1 MRKLFVTVFLFIC
14 LSANA
19 VEKKTNFSEEVFEN
33 AKASGKTVVVNSYEV
48 WCGTCSK
55 QTKVLDQAEKEFKDI
70 VFLSYE
76 QSKNKNIAQKLGI
89 KFWTTIVVYKG
100 NEEVARIVGQT
111 DKEIIYSAIQKGIYI
126 MCPICWIS
134 GFIAVLFGG
143 SFIATFNHP
152 ISWILGFGLIAYSF
166 YKFYEAKKRGERMT
180 NETKKRN
187 KRTIFR
193 FVQGVLMVLM

>member
-1 MRKLFVTVFLFIC
+1 MRKLFIIVFLFIC

-55 QTKVLDQAEKEFKDI
+55 QTKILDQAEKDFKDI

-76 QSKNKNIAQKLGI
+76 QSKNKDIAQKLGI

-100 NEEVARIVGQT
+100 NDEVVRIVGQT
-111 DKEIIYSAIQKGIYI
+111 DKKTIYSAIQKGI
-126 MCPICWIS
+126 
-134 GFIAVLFGG
+134 
-143 SFIATFNHP
+143 
-152 ISWILGFGLIAYSF
+152 
-166 YKFYEAKKRGERMT
+166 
-180 NETKKRN
+180 
-187 KRTIFR
+187 
-193 FVQGVLMVLM
+193 

>member
-1 MRKLFVTVFLFIC
+1 MRKLFITVFLFIC

-55 QTKVLDQAEKEFKDI
+55 QTKILDQAEKDFKDI

-76 QSKNKNIAQKLGI
+76 QSKNKDIAQKLDI

-100 NEEVARIVGQT
+100 NDEVVRIVGQT
-111 DKEIIYSAIQKGIYI
+111 DKKTIYSAIQKGI
-126 MCPICWIS
+126 
-134 GFIAVLFGG
+134 
-143 SFIATFNHP
+143 
-152 ISWILGFGLIAYSF
+152 
-166 YKFYEAKKRGERMT
+166 
-180 NETKKRN
+180 
-187 KRTIFR
+187 
-193 FVQGVLMVLM
+193 

>member
-76 QSKNKNIAQKLGI
+76 QSKNKNVAQLLDI

-100 NEEVARIVGQT
+100 DNEIIRIVGQT
-111 DKEIIYSAIQKGIYI
+111 DKKIIYSAIQKGI
-126 MCPICWIS
+126 
-134 GFIAVLFGG
+134 
-143 SFIATFNHP
+143 
-152 ISWILGFGLIAYSF
+152 
-166 YKFYEAKKRGERMT
+166 
-180 NETKKRN
+180 
-187 KRTIFR
+187 
-193 FVQGVLMVLM
+193 